1 MFEYLGGYIMNI
13 YVLLKRTFDTEEKIT
28 VTNGKINE
36 DGAEFIINPYDEY
49 AVEEAIQVRD
59 AQGGEVTVVT
69 VGGEEAEKQL
79 RTALAMGADK
89 AVLINTEDDLENGD
103 QFTTAK
109 ILAEYLKD
117 KDADLILGGNVAIDG
132 GSGQV
137 GPRVADQLGIPY
149 VTTITK
155 LEING
160 SSATITRD
168 VEGDSEVIETSL
180 PVLVTAQQGLNEPR
194 YPSLPGIM
202 KAKKKPL
209 DELELDDLDLEEDDV
224 EAKTKTIE
232 IYLPPKKEA
241 GKVLQ
246 GDLADQVKE
255 LVNLLHTEAK
265 VV

>member
-1 MFEYLGGYIMNI
+1 MNI
-13 YVLLKRTFDTEEKIT
+13 FVLMKRTFDTEEKIT
-28 VTNGKINE
+28 ISGGKINE
-36 DGAEFIINPYDEY
+36 DGAEFIINPYDEF
-49 AVEEAIQVRD
+49 AIEEAIQVRD
-59 AQGGEVTVVT
+59 ANGGEVTVVS
-69 VGGEEAEKQL
+69 VGNEESEKQL

-89 AVLINTEDDLENGD
+89 AALINTEDDLDEVD
-103 QFTTAK
+103 QYTTAK
-109 ILAEYLKD
+109 IIAEYLKD
-117 KDADLILGGNVAIDG
+117 KQADLVISGNVAIDG

-137 GPRVADQLGIPY
+137 GPRVAELLGIPY

-155 LEING
+155 LSIDG
-160 SSATITRD
+160 SNVTVVRD
-168 VEGDSEVIETSL
+168 VEGDSEVIETTL

-209 DELELDDLDLEEDDV
+209 DKLELDDLDLDEDDV

-232 IYLPPKKEA
+232 IYLPPQKEA
-241 GKVLQ
+241 GKVLAGELQ
-246 GDLADQVKE
+246 DQVKE

>member
-1 MFEYLGGYIMNI
+1 MNI
-13 YVLLKRTFDTEEKIT
+13 YVLMKRTFDTEEKIT
-28 VTNGKINE
+28 LNNGRIAE

-49 AVEEAIQVRD
+49 AIEEAIRLRD
-59 AQGGEVTVVT
+59 ANSGEITVVT
-69 VGGEEAEKQL
+69 VGGEESEKEL
-79 RTALAMGADK
+79 RTALAMGCDK
-89 AVLINTEDDLENGD
+89 AVLINTEDDLEYGD
-103 QFTTAK
+103 QYTTAK
-109 ILAEYLKD
+109 ILAEFLKD
-117 KDADLILGGNVAIDG
+117 KEIDLILAGNVAIDG

-137 GPRVADQLGIPY
+137 GPRVAELLNIPY

-155 LEING
+155 IEVDG
-160 SSATITRD
+160 KSAKVVRD

-180 PVLVTAQQGLNEPR
+180 PLLVTAQQGLNEPR

-209 DELELDDLDLEEDDV
+209 EELELDDLDLEEDDV

-241 GKVLQ
+241 GKVLS

-255 LVNLLHTEAK
+255 LVQLLHSEAK